1 VQPQHFFNNWSK
13 KMEEIQKPDAEGW
26 YKWAGGQC
34 PVDPKATVEIRIKA
48 GQTCEIQAGNVSWQH
63 IGKETDVIEYR
74 LK

>member
-1 VQPQHFFNNWSK
+1 
-13 KMEEIQKPDAEGW
+13 MEEIQKPDAEGW

-48 GQTCEIQAGNVSWQH
+48 GQTCEIQAGNVSWWH
-63 IGKETDVIEYR
+63 FGNLLDVIEYR